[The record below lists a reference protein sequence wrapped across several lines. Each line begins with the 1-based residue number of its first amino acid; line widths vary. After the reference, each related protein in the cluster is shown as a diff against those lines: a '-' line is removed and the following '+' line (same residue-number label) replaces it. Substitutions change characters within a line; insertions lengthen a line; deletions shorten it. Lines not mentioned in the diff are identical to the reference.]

1 MRTNALPFLVC
12 RQYYYLNTNMHTRQT
27 AAVKA
32 HDYATPATTGKD
44 KNEGKGKELKDDTLV
59 KASVKRSGNNEFYH
73 ADGGCSSATA
83 RQVDTQIRDEPAN
96 PGFGPIG
103 VLTWDDFI
111 PNDSN
116 CEDSMSQELVLLSD
130 HEDEGPEDWSFFDNL

>member
-1 MRTNALPFLVC
+1 VHR
-12 RQYYYLNTNMHTRQT
+12 RQT

-44 KNEGKGKELKDDTLV
+44 KNEGKGKELKDDTPV
-59 KASVKRSGNNEFYH
+59 KASVKRSGINELYH

-83 RQVDTQIRDEPAN
+83 RQVDIQIRDESAN

-130 HEDEGPEDWSFFDNL
+130 HEDEGPDDWSFFDNL